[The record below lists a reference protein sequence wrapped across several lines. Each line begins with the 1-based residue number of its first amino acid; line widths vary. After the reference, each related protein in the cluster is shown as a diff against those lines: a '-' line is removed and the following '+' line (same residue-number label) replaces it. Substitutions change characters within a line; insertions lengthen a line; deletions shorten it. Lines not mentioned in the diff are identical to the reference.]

1 MKMILNICFYSFLMM
16 TLGSMGGCATYR
28 PEKVEVDGGLEGEHA
43 AWVQGGRRGVKVEKT
58 HRLEGKA
65 SWYGEPF
72 HGRRTASGEV
82 FDMYQMTAAH
92 RTLPFGTVVEVRRVD
107 TGGVVVVKITDRG
120 PFVEKRVIDLSYGA
134 AERLGMVKAGVV
146 SVKVEV
152 VRLGEGKRKKKKK

>member
-1 MKMILNICFYSFLMM
+1 
-16 TLGSMGGCATYR
+16 
-28 PEKVEVDGGLEGEHA
+28 
-43 AWVQGGRRGVKVEKT
+43 
-58 HRLEGKA
+58 
-65 SWYGEPF
+65 
-72 HGRRTASGEV
+72 
-82 FDMYQMTAAH
+82 MYQMTAAH